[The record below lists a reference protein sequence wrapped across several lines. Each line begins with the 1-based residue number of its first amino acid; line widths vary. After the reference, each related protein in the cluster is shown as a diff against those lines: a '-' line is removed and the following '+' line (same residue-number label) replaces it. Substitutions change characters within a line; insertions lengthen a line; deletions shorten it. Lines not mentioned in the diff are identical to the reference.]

1 MSGKR
6 RGPEGRVQDSVI
18 AYARAEHNALCKKNE
33 KGLYGSAGF
42 LDFTIYPDR
51 RRKATAR
58 VFVIEFKAPGEKLTP
73 LQAYVAKELETRGH
87 KVYKVDSIALGKK
100 IIDNECS

>member
-1 MSGKR
+1 MSVR
-6 RGPEGRVQDSVI
+6 RGPEAKIQDAVI
-18 AYARAEHNALCKKNE
+18 AYARITYNALCKKNE

-73 LQAYVAKELETRGH
+73 LQAYVKGELVQRLH
-87 KVYKVDSIALGKK
+87 KVYLVDSIPQGKK
-100 IIDNECS
+100 IIDEECG